1 MKKILLVEDEKILG
15 EMYKD
20 KLEALGH
27 EVVLVFSSED
37 ALDYIE
43 KETPDL
49 ILLDIILPKESGIE
63 FLRETRGIERIS
75 KVPVVVFSNYDDP
88 ATKKEALKLGVK
100 AYLIKSQYTPQ
111 ELLQEIE
118 EFL

>member
-1 MKKILLVEDEKILG
+1 MAKILIVEDEKLLG

-27 EVVLVFSSED
+27 EVVLVLSSED
-37 ALDYIE
+37 ALDYVN
-43 KETPDL
+43 KETPDF
-49 ILLDIILPKESGIE
+49 ILLDIILPKASGID
-63 FLRETRGIERIS
+63 FLRAAMRIKS
-75 KVPVVVFSNYDDP
+75 IAKVPVVVFSNYDDP

-111 ELLQEIE
+111 GMLE
-118 EFL
+118 EVEKFL